1 MGIIFVSSVVEL
13 LSFYSARP
21 PPLGVSVGECKRF
34 LVAKILILFRQK
46 GKEVEEEDEETEPEK
61 KTCVRIRPA

>member
-21 PPLGVSVGECKRF
+21 PPLGVSVGVGECKRF
-34 LVAKILILFRQK
+34 FG
-46 GKEVEEEDEETEPEK
+46 GKNIDFIPPEGEGSGGGG
-61 KTCVRIRPA
+61 